1 MGNCYSTDNEV
12 VIETSLQKKGAKPD
26 RGFAAAAYDNGD
38 LNLIREE
45 QNNANYNDAELE
57 QFAFC
62 INNFVSQLNS

>member
-26 RGFAAAAYDNGD
+26 RGFAAAAYDNGE
-38 LNLIREE
+38 LNSIREE